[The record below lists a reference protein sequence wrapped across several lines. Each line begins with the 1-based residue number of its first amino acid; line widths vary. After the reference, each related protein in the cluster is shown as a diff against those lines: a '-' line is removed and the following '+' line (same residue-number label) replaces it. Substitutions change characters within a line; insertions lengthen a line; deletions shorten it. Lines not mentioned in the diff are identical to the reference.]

1 MTTRATRAV
10 AAATAAV
17 ASAAL
22 IAGCG
27 MIDQFSGSDPDAS
40 PTFTGKETAAQDSSP
55 SASPS
60 ESPTADDSA
69 SPSETAS
76 ESASATPSATPAE
89 STSAAP
95 SPTAAPSSA
104 APKPK
109 AQNNQSA
116 PAQQP
121 AQQPSTNNPDPG
133 PAGNGPAAD
142 GLDGAPAEV
151 KRGFSKVK
159 QPENGSFQGWLTN
172 SHGYDPNLPLSY
184 ATLASDADAEF
195 AASQIMLFHKGT
207 YIGTTTGKAQTGWY
221 RIDRNS
227 PSSIT
232 VTYMEEDGRDYV
244 STYTWND
251 ATNKIDFS
259 GEVPYK

>member
-121 AQQPSTNNPDPG
+121 STNNPDPG

-232 VTYMEEDGRDYV
+232 VTYYHEDGGEYV

-251 ATNKIDFS
+251 AKNKIDYS
-259 GEVPYK
+259 GEVPFK

>member
-1 MTTRATRAV
+1 
-10 AAATAAV
+10 
-17 ASAAL
+17 
-22 IAGCG
+22 

-109 AQNNQSA
+109 AQNNQNA
-116 PAQQP
+116 P

>member
-1 MTTRATRAV
+1 
-10 AAATAAV
+10 
-17 ASAAL
+17 
-22 IAGCG
+22 

-116 PAQQP
+116 PAQQR
-121 AQQPSTNNPDPG
+121 STNNPDPG

-159 QPENGSFQGWLTN
+159 QPKYADFQQWLTN
-172 SHGYDPNLPLSY
+172 TQGYDPDLPLSY
-184 ATLASDADAEF
+184 ATLATEADAHL